1 MPDFRAITALGADAP
16 RNFCNGPLSLVENA
30 DLALAS
36 LALRRG
42 VGQPVPFDIT
52 LPGPGRW
59 FRKGS
64 VSAFWTGPDQWMIE
78 AEERAESDFARELA
92 AACPGCSVTE
102 QTDGFVA
109 FEIRADSGERPI
121 LALMSKLV
129 NLDATRFAGGSAT
142 RVGLEHMS
150 VFAIRRAPA
159 HLAIVGMRSAAETL
173 WHGLETA
180 ISRLAEIHA
189 REIL

>member
-1 MPDFRAITALGADAP
+1 MADFRAVTALGTDLP
-16 RNFCNGPLSLVENA
+16 RSFCHGPFSLVENA

-42 VGQPVPFDIT
+42 VGQPVPFDVT
-52 LPGPGRW
+52 LPGPGGW
-59 FRKGS
+59 VRKGS

-92 AACPGCSVTE
+92 AVCPGCSLTE

-109 FEIRADSGERPI
+109 FEIRADRGETPI

-129 NLDATRFAGGSAT
+129 NLDPARFPAGSAT
-142 RVGLEHMS
+142 RIGLEHMS
-150 VFAIRRAPA
+150 VFAIRRTPA

-173 WHGLETA
+173 WHVLETA
-180 ISRLAEIHA
+180 IFRSAESRA
-189 REIL
+189 